1 MDTYND
7 VEFDVE
13 ELLVTNGMIQD
24 YFWLQD
30 MKQRK
35 LFINEIIDPTIVSDI
50 VKSILQFNKDDKG
63 IPYEERRPILL
74 YISTNGGDVDAGFE
88 LIDVIIASKTPVYT
102 INLGYCYSMGF
113 LIYLAGHKRICSE
126 NSKFLMHDGTSAVF
140 NSSSKVKDQLLFN
153 DKVEDRIKHFVLEK
167 TNISEKEYNKK
178 LRTEWYMFA
187 DEAKENGI
195 TDEII
200 GQDCDIDKII

>member
-113 LIYLAGHKRICSE
+113 L
-126 NSKFLMHDGTSAVF
+126 MV
-140 NSSSKVKDQLLFN
+140 SSRSF
-153 DKVEDRIKHFVLEK
+153 
-167 TNISEKEYNKK
+167 
-178 LRTEWYMFA
+178 
-187 DEAKENGI
+187 
-195 TDEII
+195 
-200 GQDCDIDKII
+200 